1 MKLVPKLASI
11 DDLLAGRCGKVA
23 PGDVFAFNGASNV
36 DAFIQDATDSA
47 ISHVGIVICETDQ
60 APLSLLEATGKGI
73 TATPLAQVLEGYQPD
88 HTCFYLPLAPQS
100 RVLVV
105 PTTLTDYY
113 LSNAL
118 DKYNYD
124 GVVEAGLYDLD
135 HPFFDRLLAHFHE
148 NSPVARAARW
158 WEKLVNEAHK
168 IWLEVFGE
176 SPAYRRLF
184 CSQLVSEVLQ
194 AMKVVNIPP
203 PARLVVPVEVCWF
216 DIYAGAYQLNGETL
230 MLDPFRWGDA
240 PAAAAAE
247 RPAALP
253 QEAALAVAAAPAVTA
268 GPGDRTLP

>member
-1 MKLVPKLASI
+1 MTLVPKLASI
-11 DDLLAGRCGKVA
+11 DDLLAGRCGEVA
-23 PGDVFAFNGASNV
+23 PGDVFAFHGISTV

-47 ISHVGIVICETDQ
+47 ISHVGIVIRETDKG
-60 APLSLLEATGKGI
+60 PLSLLEATGKGI
-73 TATPLAQVLEGYQPD
+73 TATPLAEVLEGYRPD

-100 RVLVV
+100 RALVV
-105 PTTLTDYY
+105 PAMLTDYY

-135 HPFFDRLLAHFHE
+135 HPFFDRLLTHFHE
-148 NSPVARAARW
+148 NSPVARVARW

-168 IWLEVFGE
+168 IWLEIFGE

-216 DIYAGAYQLNGETL
+216 DIYAGAYQLNGEFL

-240 PAAAAAE
+240 PAALAEAAQ
-247 RPAALP
+247 AALP
-253 QEAALAVAAAPAVTA
+253 QSTPAASPR
-268 GPGDRTLP
+268 P

>member
-11 DDLLAGRCGKVA
+11 DDLLAGRCGEVA
-23 PGDVFAFNGASNV
+23 PGDVFAFNGISNV

-47 ISHVGIVICETDQ
+47 ISHVGIVIRETDQ

-73 TATPLAQVLEGYQPD
+73 TATPLAEALQGYRPD
-88 HTCFYLPLAPQS
+88 HTCFYLPLAPAS
-100 RVLVV
+100 RALVV
-105 PTTLTDYY
+105 PATLTDYY

-135 HPFFDRLLAHFHE
+135 HPFFDRLLSHFHE
-148 NSPVARAARW
+148 NSPVARIARW
-158 WEKLVNEAHK
+158 WEKLVTEAHK
-168 IWLEVFGE
+168 IWMEVFGE
-176 SPAYRRLF
+176 APNYRRLF

-194 AMKVVNIPP
+194 AMKVVVIPP

-230 MLDPFRWGDA
+230 MLDPFRWGGAPATLAEGA
-240 PAAAAAE
+240 PAARGAE
-247 RPAALP
+247 TPAAP
-253 QEAALAVAAAPAVTA
+253 VQA
-268 GPGDRTLP
+268 GSPRP